1 VSKLRLNALGQISR
15 WKNLLF
21 EEKQGRSDKKAVWQI
36 ELVALSGIGGNA

>member
-15 WKNLLF
+15 WEKNLLF
-21 EEKQGRSDKKAVWQI
+21 EEKEAIKGVWQI